1 MYNIYVYVCLYK
13 RSVLFSIFY
22 CKALCIAHFYSYRL
36 QTGTLTCNIM
46 TFLKCTIQGG
56 KHGEITVDEVPM
68 EQEVATG
75 KISRGPSPAPGPG
88 LVETGSRNVCEF
100 SSAWI

>member
-1 MYNIYVYVCLYK
+1 MCVCINIQCCSAYSTVKLC
-13 RSVLFSIFY
+13 
-22 CKALCIAHFYSYRL
+22 ALPTFIRL

-46 TFLKCTIQGG
+46 TFLKCTIQGR

-75 KISRGPSPAPGPG
+75 KISRGPSPAPGAG
-88 LVETGSRNVCEF
+88 VETGSRNVCEF